1 MLCLDQAADFVLWLK
16 PGGRFIYVN
25 PALCRAL
32 EYSPGECRALSAWD
46 ISPQTP
52 ESWKIRLAG
61 LKRRRADT
69 FVAEWRSRSGGMVP
83 VRINIKFTA
92 VGRRQYLICY
102 GHDLRES
109 RTTSEYPHPT
119 LDSKIPESSVDAIFV
134 IDDRHVVDSNR
145 GSKDRIR
152 EMIRHDLEMMLRESG
167 VIHQRIARAL
177 HGEAVTFS
185 WYSRRADGS
194 RAHIECTLSRIR
206 IERAARVLAIAVDVT
221 SRRRSE
227 RTLAELSGRLLE
239 LQDEE
244 RRRIAR
250 DLHDT
255 TGQHIAA
262 LSMHLSNMLASARP
276 AAAEGLHE
284 AIELADSCIRDVRA
298 ISYLLH
304 PPLLDELGLESALRA
319 YSEGYSER
327 IGIQL
332 DLHLPAKM
340 RRMPQEVETTLFRIV
355 QEGLANIHRHSGSRT
370 ALIHLKQTRDSVEM
384 EVIDHG
390 HGLPPGALESDAPS
404 ASRIGVGIAGMRER
418 ARQLGGRFALLSG
431 ETGTTLHV
439 VLPLP
444 AKAAGA

>member
-1 MLCLDQAADFVLWLK
+1 MLCLDQAAEFVLWLK
-16 PGGRFIYVN
+16 PGGRLIYAN

-32 EYSPGECRALSAWD
+32 EYSPEQCRALSAWD
-46 ISPQTP
+46 ISPRTP
-52 ESWKIRLAG
+52 ESWKIRFAE
-61 LKRRRADT
+61 LKRRRTDT
-69 FVAEWRSRSGGMVP
+69 FIAEWRTRSGGMVP

-102 GHDLRES
+102 GHDLRDA
-109 RTTSEYPHPT
+109 RTTSQRSHPT

-134 IDDRHVVDSNR
+134 IHDRRVVDSHR
-145 GSKDRIR
+145 GSNDQIRERIR
-152 EMIRHDLEMMLRESG
+152 QDLESMLHEPG
-167 VIHQRIARAL
+167 TLHMRIAKAL
-177 HGEAVTFS
+177 KGEAVTFN
-185 WYSRRADGS
+185 WYSRHSDGS
-194 RAHIECTLSRIR
+194 RALIECTFSSIQ
-206 IERAARVLAIAVDVT
+206 IEDTTRVLAIAVDVT
-221 SRRRSE
+221 VRKKSE

-255 TGQHIAA
+255 TGQQIAA
-262 LSMHLSNMLASARP
+262 LSMHLSSMLAAGP
-276 AAAEGLHE
+276 AVGEGLHN

-304 PPLLDELGLESALRA
+304 PPLLDELGLEAALRA

-327 IGIQL
+327 IGIELNL
-332 DLHLPAKM
+332 DLPTRM

-384 EVIDHG
+384 EVIDYG
-390 HGLPPGALESDAPS
+390 HGLPAGALESDVAS

-418 ARQLGGRFALLSG
+418 ARQLGGRLAIASG

-444 AKAAGA
+444 VKAAGA